1 MCSNSTYQ
9 RLMDRVSAA
18 GIEVRTIIDNVGQLV
33 REETENIRAKRE
45 TDERSNRLTGLDL
58 CSLSRPISRS
68 PD

>member
-45 TDERSNRLTGLDL
+45 TDERS
-58 CSLSRPISRS
+58 ISMNWDSYQR
-68 PD
+68 